1 MIMLILIYSH
11 KNEML
16 LIYHSY
22 RTFRHKKIEIS
33 SCINK
38 FDFIEKQMEID
49 YIKQL
54 DSTEIS
60 TESVNI
66 QILDNFGIIKMQNL

>member
-1 MIMLILIYSH
+1 MIMLILIFSH

-49 YIKQL
+49 NIK
-54 DSTEIS
+54 
-60 TESVNI
+60 
-66 QILDNFGIIKMQNL
+66 